1 MKVLMINSVC
11 GIRST
16 GRICTDIAEELER
29 QGHEV
34 KIAYGRE
41 TVPEKYRKYA
51 VRIGTDLGVKLHG
64 IKTRL
69 FDRHG
74 FGSVR
79 ATKKFIKWVKEYDPD
94 VIHLH
99 NLHGYYINIKVLFE
113 YLKICNKKI
122 VWTLH
127 DCWAFTGHC
136 TYFDYAECSR
146 WKTQCYNCPQKK
158 EYPAT
163 ACIDNAKHNFEKK
176 KLLFTDVPN
185 MTIVTVSEWLADIVK
200 QSFLKCYQIKTIG
213 NWVNHDVFKPIKSD
227 ILEKHGISDK
237 KVILGV
243 ASFWSHRKGLHN
255 FIELSHMI
263 SDEYRIVL
271 IGVNDVQIASLPENV
286 IGIKATNSIE
296 ELAKWYSAAYV
307 FVNPSVEET
316 FGLVTIESMA
326 CGSPV
331 IVFNKTAV
339 PEVVTSDCG
348 IICKENNTTTIKN
361 EIYRLKEYSSE
372 DCVNASKRYLKE
384 AQCEK
389 YIKTI
394 TGDNEIAT

>member
-1 MKVLMINSVC
+1 
-11 GIRST
+11 
-16 GRICTDIAEELER
+16 
-29 QGHEV
+29 
-34 KIAYGRE
+34 
-41 TVPEKYRKYA
+41 
-51 VRIGTDLGVKLHG
+51 
-64 IKTRL
+64 
-69 FDRHG
+69 
-74 FGSVR
+74 
-79 ATKKFIKWVKEYDPD
+79 
-94 VIHLH
+94 
-99 NLHGYYINIKVLFE
+99 
-113 YLKICNKKI
+113 
-122 VWTLH
+122 
-127 DCWAFTGHC
+127 
-136 TYFDYAECSR
+136 
-146 WKTQCYNCPQKK
+146 
-158 EYPAT
+158 
-163 ACIDNAKHNFEKK
+163 
-176 KLLFTDVPN
+176 
-185 MTIVTVSEWLADIVK
+185 
-200 QSFLKCYQIKTIG
+200 
-213 NWVNHDVFKPIKSD
+213 
-227 ILEKHGISDK
+227 
-237 KVILGV
+237 
-243 ASFWSHRKGLHN
+243 
-255 FIELSHMI
+255 MI